1 MEEGHNIV
9 QIVYSAVTLLLVA
22 AGTMAFAKKIRM
34 PFTVALVLAGMALAQ
49 IANLGGEALSGV
61 LSLDM
66 PPELV
71 FFVLLP
77 ALIFE
82 AAFNLE
88 VRALRENLS
97 PVLMLAI
104 PGLLISTAV
113 IGSVMVV
120 ATDLGWPEAL
130 LLGSIL
136 SATDPVAVI
145 SLFRQ
150 LSVPPN
156 A

>member
-34 PFTVALVLAGMALAQ
+34 PFTVALVLVGMALAQ

-113 IGSVMVV
+113 IGSYK
-120 ATDLGWPEAL
+120 
-130 LLGSIL
+130 
-136 SATDPVAVI
+136 
-145 SLFRQ
+145 
-150 LSVPPN
+150 
-156 A
+156 